1 MKISGVLATASP
13 AMPKIFFLIQTTWGW
28 AASDRFRWGPST
40 SCQIAGGY
48 KKIPNMQKWA
58 PGIEKEDF

>member
-1 MKISGVLATASP
+1 MTTGNNITCHAPEFV
-13 AMPKIFFLIQTTWGW
+13 FEFRQTLGW
-28 AASDRFRWGPST
+28 AASDRFRRVPTT